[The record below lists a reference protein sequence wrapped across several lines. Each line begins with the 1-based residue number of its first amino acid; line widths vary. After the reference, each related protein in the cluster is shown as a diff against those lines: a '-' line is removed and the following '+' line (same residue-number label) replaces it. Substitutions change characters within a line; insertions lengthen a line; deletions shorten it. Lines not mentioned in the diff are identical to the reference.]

1 MKLFKCAIVM
11 AAILAVLAAVP
22 GSASAHADK
31 VYHGKDFATVTS
43 DHLAGNVCDEEA
55 DGHAVFAIWYLEN
68 GEQYGAYDN
77 GSGGNCTSTDAFESP
92 AYKFKVCEEGK
103 GCRQEWT

>member
-1 MKLFKCAIVM
+1 MLKFAIAIGLIVVALM
-11 AAILAVLAAVP
+11 AAPATT
-22 GSASAHADK
+22 SAHADK

-55 DGHAVFAIWYLEN
+55 DGHAVYAIWYLQN
-68 GEQYGAYDN
+68 GEKYAAYDN
-77 GSGGNCTSTDAFESP
+77 GSGGNCTSTDVFESP
-92 AYKFKVCEEGK
+92 AYKFAVCEEGK